1 VKDQVVTE
9 ALRQIQDIVAE
20 ETGAAL
26 PTQAKSRVERVLT
39 SAVGQL
45 AGTAR
50 RENYLVREVTIL
62 LADLRGFSTIA
73 ATHPA
78 ATVLDL
84 LNRCFVCM
92 SEVIFRNHGT
102 IDKFMGDSILV
113 LFESSRGTHEG
124 VMDSIVCAVE
134 MQCAMEAL
142 NAVHKAQGL
151 PEMYFGIGINTG
163 RVMSAMLGSDLYS
176 EYTVIGDEVNLVS
189 RIESFSLRGQVLI
202 SESTHAQCRDR
213 VTTGEPMDVF
223 VKGRSKLVVLREVLA
238 IPSLSRTVP
247 RQEVRRSPRVSVRL
261 PFNYRMVVSDVVVPE
276 ARMGCILDIGYH
288 GVLAEIAVA
297 PSQFSELTIE
307 FDLPLVGQKV
317 SELYGKVVKVIQ
329 REDCTR
335 VGVEFS
341 AMTPEQR
348 AAIQLFVQ
356 LLIQGTE
363 TQ

>member
-1 VKDQVVTE
+1 VKDPVVTE

-45 AGTAR
+45 AGTVP

-84 LNRCFVCM
+84 LNRCFVAM
-92 SEVIFRNHGT
+92 SEVIFRHHGT

-113 LFESSRGTHEG
+113 LFESTRGTHEG
-124 VMDSIVCAVE
+124 VMSAVACAVE

-202 SESTHAQCRDR
+202 SESTHAHCKGR

-238 IPSLSRTVP
+238 IPSLSRSVP
-247 RQEVRRSPRVSVRL
+247 RQEVRRSPRVRVRL

-288 GVLAEIAVA
+288 GVLAEMALA

-317 SELYGKVVKVIQ
+317 RDLYGKVVKVIQ